1 LLETRGDKAVVVA
14 AKKACSFEEKGNNE
28 EAKTWWQIEAALKL
42 MRGPHE
48 G

>member
-1 LLETRGDKAVVVA
+1 VRRCCQKSL
-14 AKKACSFEEKGNNE
+14 KGNNE
-28 EAKTWWQIEAALKL
+28 EAKTWWRIEAALKL